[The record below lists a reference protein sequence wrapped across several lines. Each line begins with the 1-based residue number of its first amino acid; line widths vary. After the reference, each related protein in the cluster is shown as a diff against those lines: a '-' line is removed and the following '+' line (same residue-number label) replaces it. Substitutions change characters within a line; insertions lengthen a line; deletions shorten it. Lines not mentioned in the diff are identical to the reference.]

1 MNIDLSISLFQI
13 YLFISSL
20 MLCRKTVDVNAE
32 IYVTNCDG
40 FLSSQQETLTKNMIA
55 GLVIATIVDIFVA
68 VFITRG
74 ITKPI
79 NRIIAESI
87 TTPKKG
93 GMMVTLKGSLKNL
106 FTAEPQRAQSFW
118 FFLLFADPRGIGFA
132 FHMAGTP
139 KSKTTQPFG

>member
-1 MNIDLSISLFQI
+1 M
-13 YLFISSL
+13 
-20 MLCRKTVDVNAE
+20 DVNAE

-93 GMMVTLKGSLKNL
+93 GMMVTLKGSL
-106 FTAEPQRAQSFW
+106 
-118 FFLLFADPRGIGFA
+118 
-132 FHMAGTP
+132 
-139 KSKTTQPFG
+139 